1 MKNIQEFLAQYKQ
14 KGKIFAYPG
23 LRCKLRNKQEIYLH
37 MVAPHHCGYL
47 HPLFT
52 NQSYHLS
59 IEGKH
64 SLYGR
69 REQFDIIEI
78 YDKNTLLA
86 TNEAL

>member
-1 MKNIQEFLAQYKQ
+1 MKTVKEFLAQYKQ

-23 LRCKLRNKQEIYLH
+23 LCCKLRNKQEILLL
-37 MVAPHHCGYL
+37 MIAPHHCGYL
-47 HPLFT
+47 NPLFT
-52 NQSYHLS
+52 NQSYHLN

-64 SLYGR
+64 NLYGH

-78 YDKNTLLA
+78 YDKTTLVA